1 MKLGISLLA
10 FDTVEDFISTAPLL
24 KSLGIN
30 YIESVPTKLDT
41 FTPAVK
47 EFGFKQKSLQSLLY
61 QSGIKD
67 FLDPEFKSF
76 FFDKL
81 PVWKSY
87 GIDTLV
93 LGSPSQRKDYSEVKL
108 LEVFSTL
115 DKHLQYHN
123 ITLCLEPNC
132 GLYSGQY
139 FFNLDEIVSFLSMG
153 GFSNIKTMID
163 THNLLYED
171 ILPNKEYQKHS
182 SYISH
187 VHVSELKL
195 APYVNSL
202 YHQSLSKELHNTSY
216 DKIIT
221 YEVFPNKN
229 LNLNQ
234 FTTTYGQYSHFSN

>member
-10 FDTVEDFISTAPLL
+10 FDTVEDFVSTAPLL

-30 YIESVPTKLDT
+30 YVESAPTKLNT

-61 QSGIKD
+61 QSGVKD

-76 FFDKL
+76 FVDNL
-81 PVWKSY
+81 PVWKSH

-93 LGSPSQRKDYSEVKL
+93 LGSPSQRKDYSEIEL
-108 LEVFSTL
+108 LGVFLTL
-115 DKHLQYHN
+115 DEYLQQYD

-132 GLYSGQY
+132 SLYPGQY

-163 THNLLYED
+163 THNLLYENA
-171 ILPNKEYQKHS
+171 LPSEEYQKYS

-187 VHVSELKL
+187 VHV
-195 APYVNSL
+195 YL
-202 YHQSLSKELHNTSY
+202 Y
-216 DKIIT
+216 
-221 YEVFPNKN
+221 F
-229 LNLNQ
+229 
-234 FTTTYGQYSHFSN
+234 